1 MKSENPKLMAL
12 HFSNVDKKKF
22 RSGFREVRLRQTTQ
36 SLLENVASDRI
47 LLFITH
53 HLEIKVEYFK

>member
-22 RSGFREVRLRQTTQ
+22 RSDFRERKQLLET

-53 HLEIKVEYFK
+53 HLEIKVEYLK